1 MSTSE
6 AQHAA
11 NKANA
16 AHSTG
21 PQTPTGKVRSS
32 KNRLTFG
39 LFTISDFVREDESES
54 YTKIC
59 TSLWSELS
67 PAGTIEEAFTTEIM
81 SATWRLRRC
90 RMVEEDI
97 SGIAI
102 LDPMQDPETAAQ
114 QKSVDRARA
123 QSVNIMNRCINALR
137 KLQTERGIRSQAF
150 PETDAPDGLGLM
162 DLRQVAKTKPMDT
175 DAEPTPAA
183 AAPAATPAGFDV
195 LMALA
200 DKQLAQRYRDY
211 GMAAFTGEPAAPAP
225 PCSPKSDS
233 DLIRTEAQSQTS
245 PTSSSPKHV
254 SDLIRAEAQSQ
265 PNNLWSM
272 ASNCKPPVG
281 QVSDLPSSPK
291 HVPDLIRTQAQSQP
305 NNLWSMA
312 SNCKPAPTPT
322 PAPAK
327 SAAPPR
333 NTPRNALCPCKSG
346 QKFKRCCGKE
356 APPVLN
362 KAA

>member
-1 MSTSE
+1 MSTTE
-6 AQHAA
+6 AQSAA

-21 PQTPTGKVRSS
+21 PKTETGKSRSS

-97 SGIAI
+97 AQIAV
-102 LDPMQDPETAAQ
+102 LDPMQDPATAAQ

-150 PETDAPDGLGLM
+150 PETDVPAGLGLM
-162 DLRQVAKTKPMDT
+162 DIRQVAKTKPMDT
-175 DAEPTPAA
+175 DAEPEPTPAT
-183 AAPAATPAGFDV
+183 AAPAADVPAGFDA

-200 DKQLAQRYRDY
+200 DKQLAQRYREY
-211 GMAAFTGEPAAPAP
+211 GMAAFTGAPAAPAP

-265 PNNLWSM
+265 TNNQWSM
-272 ASNCKPPVG
+272 G
-281 QVSDLPSSPK
+281 
-291 HVPDLIRTQAQSQP
+291 
-305 NNLWSMA
+305 
-312 SNCKPAPTPT
+312 SNCKPAAAPT

-327 SAAPPR
+327 PAAAPI
-333 NTPRNALCPCKSG
+333 NTPRNAPCPCKSG